1 MYFSLS
7 PHWNKT
13 FLALV
18 SFLIYGNSFAVEAT
32 EKHRLAETVLINE
45 QQAESAIEPLLST
58 KTDQLIRWGNPAP
71 ITSSE
76 QILLDDGSLLVPSQT
91 WTSNDKIRFD
101 QDVIKLNR
109 GNQSIRLAKSDVA
122 LIQRQPQQISNTAD
136 LLSQRGGLVTDSE
149 EDQVTL
155 VDGDRLEGKIVE
167 LRGEELKLELYGETI
182 ELPYDRIATLRFGKM
197 PNTVRKHPPARY
209 VVGFVEGSLLKVK
222 SLEISSDRYR
232 IEASAS
238 FSIEG
243 DANEIVFVQPFGKQ
257 AIYLSDL
264 EPIDYQHTPYLSLR
278 WPYGKDKLPIEG
290 RLKAGGQYFAKG
302 IAMHTA
308 SRIVYALD
316 DTIARFQAR
325 IGIADASE
333 VEPTS
338 LGSALFRVFL
348 VEAEGIRSIY
358 ESPVLRT
365 GDSPVPIDL
374 KVAGARALVLTVDY
388 ADGADVGDDALW
400 LDARLVPN

>member
-1 MYFSLS
+1 
-7 PHWNKT
+7 
-13 FLALV
+13 
-18 SFLIYGNSFAVEAT
+18 
-32 EKHRLAETVLINE
+32 
-45 QQAESAIEPLLST
+45 
-58 KTDQLIRWGNPAP
+58 
-71 ITSSE
+71 
-76 QILLDDGSLLVPSQT
+76 
-91 WTSNDKIRFD
+91 
-101 QDVIKLNR
+101 
-109 GNQSIRLAKSDVA
+109 
-122 LIQRQPQQISNTAD
+122 
-136 LLSQRGGLVTDSE
+136 
-149 EDQVTL
+149 
-155 VDGDRLEGKIVE
+155 
-167 LRGEELKLELYGETI
+167 
-182 ELPYDRIATLRFGKM
+182 M